1 MTHDELR
8 DKLLNNNVA
17 ITLENNAVINATLQ
31 DSVTSADG
39 VPLNKL
45 LEITDQS
52 FILAWDLD
60 NSMWITINMN
70 TVINAET
77 F

>member
-31 DSVTSADG
+31 DSVTSTDG